1 MRRAYAVTI
10 AVAAVCVFATA
21 GCDRR
26 GGVPE
31 RDPAPN
37 PVVETTNQPAP
48 EVPQEPAAVVNQT
61 SPELDS
67 VDQVL
72 TEVERD
78 LASVDAPPPDAD

>member
-1 MRRAYAVTI
+1 MRRAYVV
-10 AVAAVCVFATA
+10 AVAAVCILGAA
-21 GCDRR
+21 ACERR
-26 GGVPE
+26 GGASE

-37 PVVETTNQPAP
+37 HVVQTTTGPAP
-48 EVPQEPAAVVNQT
+48 PEQPQEPAAVVDQT